1 MRLSKITA
9 SKQNYPKLQKQT
21 KREGN
26 DGHKVSEFDDHDDDD
41 DENLKINKLKNIP
54 KTKVLPQTW
63 KPYQSVF
70 SNCCDWTTLYWAWK
84 CPLPNRKWIYFVVSP
99 DYNNA
104 ASSWIYDAK
113 WQFNLKTSI
122 IYERLFLTPT
132 EKLFSTCEP
141 GLTMT
146 TLSSFH
152 LIFALRIKLF
162 SEAKIQGGPWKSHF

>member
-1 MRLSKITA
+1 MKRATLSANQTTD
-9 SKQNYPKLQKQT
+9 SKKSHPHLLWLNRTDIAIKQVVFFRMVLFPLMPIPNNT
-21 KREGN
+21 
-26 DGHKVSEFDDHDDDD
+26 ST
-41 DENLKINKLKNIP
+41 LKSSSHHLRRNP
-54 KTKVLPQTW
+54 
-63 KPYQSVF
+63 S
-70 SNCCDWTTLYWAWK
+70 
-84 CPLPNRKWIYFVVSP
+84 NRKSIYFVVSP

>member
-1 MRLSKITA
+1 MKIATLSANQTTD
-9 SKQNYPKLQKQT
+9 SKKPPPLIMIEQNAYSCKTGGLFKMGLFPLMPIPNNT
-21 KREGN
+21 
-26 DGHKVSEFDDHDDDD
+26 ST
-41 DENLKINKLKNIP
+41 LKSSSHHLRRNP
-54 KTKVLPQTW
+54 
-63 KPYQSVF
+63 S
-70 SNCCDWTTLYWAWK
+70 
-84 CPLPNRKWIYFVVSP
+84 NRKWIYFVVSP

-122 IYERLFLTPT
+122 IYERFFLTPT